1 MDQSSEE
8 THVENAGGNCVIVTT
23 LMSSATDSSNRHH
36 IPNFFQPEVQKVF
49 DPGNRWPPLLPL
61 APRLNPSA
69 HLENNYAGAFTKT
82 DPCSSSCRVISCESG
97 LSEKKQSE
105 NHWRSSSASVSLDPQ
120 ALVPMDANMTSS
132 SWAMKRTA
140 QLGPLVV
147 VKRSKK
153 TNAVEHITP
162 LSEVEMMSLQREVDN
177 LRIQLKRSN
186 EKLEEARSE
195 AGQQFLE
202 RTRELEE
209 SHREEERRHRQ
220 QFQEALSGLRAE
232 NEELA
237 SRVRCMQDNAGLAAV
252 REREKLQT
260 EWSNRLSENE
270 TQWRQRLAVAQQHW
284 EECVDEQVQ
293 EKHEALRQV
302 HELAGVVK
310 ELEMTL
316 QQVTR
321 EKCWV
326 EQELETLL
334 SKQNQG
340 KDRCVCAKGET
351 IDVGT
356 RGALEGEAMELR
368 RMLKELEGRE
378 AALLV
383 QLEICGKERVVQEEK
398 LEKQLQQV
406 RQELEIERRRGSD
419 VVKLYSS
426 QIESLHQ
433 QLSDALRR
441 NKQLTKELARF
452 Q

>member
-1 MDQSSEE
+1 MDQLSEE

-23 LMSSATDSSNRHH
+23 LMSSATASSNPHH
-36 IPNFFQPEVQKVF
+36 IPNFLQPEVQKAF

-69 HLENNYAGAFTKT
+69 HPENNDVGAFTKT
-82 DPCSSSCRVISCESG
+82 GLCSSSCRVMSCENG
-97 LSEKKQSE
+97 LSEKRQSE

-120 ALVPMDANMTSS
+120 ALVPMDANMTTS
-132 SWAMKRTA
+132 SWAVKRTA

-147 VKRSKK
+147 VKRSKRA
-153 TNAVEHITP
+153 NALEHITP

-177 LRIQLKRSN
+177 LRIQLAKSN
-186 EKLEEARSE
+186 EKLEEALSQ

-202 RTRELEE
+202 RTRQLEE

-220 QFQEALSGLRAE
+220 QFQEALSILRAE
-232 NEELA
+232 NEELT
-237 SRVRCMQDNAGLAAV
+237 SRVKCMQDNAGFAAV

-270 TQWRQRLAVAQQHW
+270 TQWRERLAVTQQHW
-284 EECVDEQVQ
+284 EECVDEQVR

-316 QQVTR
+316 QQVTQ

-326 EQELETLL
+326 EQERETLL
-334 SKQNQG
+334 FKRHQG
-340 KDRCVCAKGET
+340 KDRGVCAKDET
-351 IDVGT
+351 IDAGT
-356 RGALEGEAMELR
+356 RGALEGEARELR

-383 QLEICGKERVVQEEK
+383 QLEVCGKERAVQEEK

-406 RQELEIERRRGSD
+406 RQELEIERQRGSD
-419 VVKLYSS
+419 VVKVYGS
-426 QIESLHQ
+426 QIESLHK

-441 NKQLTKELARF
+441 NKQLTNELASC